1 MSRSFRDENERL
13 VAEQAVL
20 VYRAVV
26 EAAQTAPHGQGLAC
40 MEAAVLDQ
48 GREHLRQLMQRATTA
63 QVQAQEKKGGA
74 VGSAGVVV
82 PLVFGTVPPER

>member
-1 MSRSFRDENERL
+1 MSRPFRDENERL

-40 MEAAVLDQ
+40 MEVAVLDQ
-48 GREHLRQLMQRATTA
+48 GREHLRQMLQRATTA
-63 QVQAQEKKGGA
+63 QVQAQEKGGA
-74 VGSAGVVV
+74 VGSAGAAV

>member
-20 VYRAVV
+20 VYRAVL

-40 MEAAVLDQ
+40 MEAAVQDQ

-63 QVQAQEKKGGA
+63 QVQAQEKRGA
-74 VGSAGVVV
+74 VGSAGADV

>member
-40 MEAAVLDQ
+40 MEVAVLDQ
-48 GREHLRQLMQRATTA
+48 GREHLRQMLQRATTA
-63 QVQAQEKKGGA
+63 QAQEKRGA
-74 VGSAGVVV
+74 VGSAGAAV